1 MTLVGAT
8 ISGSSEVYQAAV
20 SLVNKRIDAFVL
32 VPDHI
37 VDSAFDSVVKAAR
50 TRKIPIFMNDVERL
64 KDGAL
69 VAYGYDYSISGVQA
83 AHLVNRVVKGETIA
97 SIPFER
103 YSKATFGINMEVA
116 KEIGITVPPDLLSMA
131 TFVHKETKE
140 NRSPR
145 RLALFLFSDNILLKT
160 TADGVMDELK
170 RSGLLDRYH
179 IKMDL
184 KNAQNDFTMAQAI
197 VQDIVRQGYDYIIT
211 ISTPALQA
219 TANGNRK
226 IPHVFGAVTD
236 PYRTGIAKNAREH
249 IPNITG
255 VATFQPV
262 GPAINVMRE
271 IFPKAKRLGMIWNP
285 AEANSEACTLRA
297 RDAAKKYDFE
307 LLEKT
312 VTSTDEVKDALS
324 ALLNKEID
332 LFFTSGD
339 STVILAFET
348 VAEILKK
355 HRIPYF
361 TNAPSDIEHGAFVSI
376 GADYYEVG
384 LETAKM
390 AGRVISGEDPRGIP
404 IREYV
409 PEKMGINLSLAKLY
423 GLTVPDT
430 VLKKAVM
437 VKR

>member
-1 MTLVGAT
+1 
-8 ISGSSEVYQAAV
+8 
-20 SLVNKRIDAFVL
+20 
-32 VPDHI
+32 
-37 VDSAFDSVVKAAR
+37 
-50 TRKIPIFMNDVERL
+50 
-64 KDGAL
+64 
-69 VAYGYDYSISGVQA
+69 
-83 AHLVNRVVKGETIA
+83 
-97 SIPFER
+97 
-103 YSKATFGINMEVA
+103 MEVA
-116 KEIGITVPPDLLSMA
+116 KEIGIAVPPDLLSRA

-140 NRSPR
+140 DRSPK

-170 RSGLLDRYH
+170 RGGLLDRYQ
-179 IKMDL
+179 IKIDL
-184 KNAQNDFTMAQAI
+184 KNAHNDFTTAQAI

-211 ISTPALQA
+211 VSTPALQA

-236 PYRTGIAKNAREH
+236 PYRMGIARNAREH

-262 GPAINVMRE
+262 EPTVNVMRE

-285 AEANSEACTLRA
+285 AEANSEACTLKA
-297 RDAAKKYDFE
+297 RDAARKYDFE

-312 VTSTDEVKDALS
+312 VSSTDEVKDALS
-324 ALLNKEID
+324 ALLNRKID

-339 STVILAFET
+339 NTVILALET
-348 VAEILKK
+348 IAEILKK
-355 HRIPYF
+355 HGIPYF
-361 TNAPSDIEHGAFVSI
+361 TNMSSDIEQGAFVSM

-384 LETAKM
+384 VETAKM
-390 AGRVISGEDPRGIP
+390 AGRVIRGEDPIGIP

-423 GLTVPDT
+423 GLTVPEA
-430 VLKKAVM
+430 VLKKAAM